1 MVTGST
7 STRSLQLTKRGNRS
21 WSGLDDADEPDPF
34 ADMEDDFSAEDLDAN
49 VLRDKKATLCAN
61 IDKLIDGLVPK
72 TSMSELRQTSDEL
85 VSPSLVCM
93 SGD

>member
-1 MVTGST
+1 M
-7 STRSLQLTKRGNRS
+7 
-21 WSGLDDADEPDPF
+21 DDADEPDPF

-72 TSMSELRQTSDEL
+72 TSMTELRQTCDEL
-85 VSPSLVCM
+85 VSLLLGWISWCH
-93 SGD
+93 